1 MFEHL
6 GPLASVAALLAQ
18 VVILIA
24 SLTRTTDK
32 AADAKT
38 IALEAHEKIALL
50 HSEFMLYRE
59 KVAAEYVNRDLL
71 REFEERLT
79 KAIDRVVERI
89 DGMADSR
96 RRSGS

>member
-1 MFEHL
+1 MFEHV
-6 GPLASVAALLAQ
+6 GHIASVVALLAQ
-18 VVILIA
+18 AALLVSTFV
-24 SLTRTTDK
+24 RTTDK
-32 AADAKT
+32 ANDAK
-38 IALEAHEKIALL
+38 KIALAAEEKVQL
-50 HSEFMLYRE
+50 LRAEFMLYRE